1 VITGGIRSLV
11 HVIVLDV
18 VALLPQPSMAVNI
31 LVLDEEQLDVD
42 TAPSV
47 NVIVVVLQPSLAVAD
62 PSAAS
67 ISEAEGL
74 QPRVVIVPVAVM
86 TGGIRSLV
94 QLTVLIAVARVTTTI
109 RSNKCSYLREGTTI
123 RSNSTISKCYNRSTA
138 CSSSGSRTKC
148 CSDIGSRRVTSKG
161 YRSRYNNNGWRTRCT
176 EPANSS

>member
-1 VITGGIRSLV
+1 VITGGIRSRVQLT
-11 HVIVLDV
+11 VLDV

-31 LVLDEEQLDVD
+31 LVLEEEQLDVD

-74 QPRVVIVPVAVM
+74 QPRVVTVPVAVM
-86 TGGIRSLV
+86 TGGVRSLV
-94 QLTVLIAVARVTTTI
+94 QLTVLIAVAELPQPSEAMKVLTCEKAQPLDCTAPSVNVTI
-109 RSNKCSYLREGTTI
+109 GVLQAAVAVAEPSAAVISEAEGI
-123 RSNSTISKCYNRSTA
+123 
-138 CSSSGSRTKC
+138 
-148 CSDIGSRRVTSKG
+148 TSKG